1 MIHTGLI
8 IIYLTKNMDL
18 LFLIFETFW
27 FFDRSRKVVPDFFHW
42 CAKLKSRQ
50 IKAQFFYAFTKISK
64 KAEFHKT
71 NIRSEY
77 NFWCLKNRENPWGYN
92 SFCQPISTLQDK
104 KWKIQQN
111 YYYSSLW
118 LLPYKAGE
126 S

>member
-27 FFDRSRKVVPDFFHW
+27 FFDRSRKVVPDFFHQ
-42 CAKLKSRQ
+42 CVEFIKKK

-77 NFWCLKNRENPWGYN
+77 NFWCLKNRENP
-92 SFCQPISTLQDK
+92 
-104 KWKIQQN
+104 
-111 YYYSSLW
+111 
-118 LLPYKAGE
+118 
-126 S
+126 